1 MNKVTIPGPVIR
13 FIYRIVLWTR
23 RLLGK
28 RRCRAFNQV
37 QNVAVSDSIER
48 IYVINLDR
56 QPQRWKQVTRELSQ
70 VLDAS
75 GVPLMICA
83 TRVSAVDAIEF
94 ESSVSTDTV
103 EQTYSLGDQLYVDP
117 RRVLPSKLDLDERI
131 QMSRQ
136 EIAVALS
143 HIKIWKMIAAGKD
156 EYALILEDDVYFRPS
171 FSNYV
176 EKIWT
181 ELCGFRGVSTL
192 FDILYLSFKEVD
204 QGAEKT
210 LITENTFKLFRGIWY
225 LSGYVLSKRGAERL
239 LNQLPV
245 RGPVDLWINHQ
256 FNKLDALVAS
266 RSVIVQRKDEKSE
279 NFYSVLPVLSK
290 IGVLNTET
298 PGVFHS
304 APLVKPVF
312 AVGKA
317 NAGLTSLGMALSMLG
332 YRCCSDLD
340 ELPYEEKQR
349 LLGKDGPTK
358 FDAYVNI
365 GCLDVHL
372 SKLAALYP
380 KGQLIVVTENQLSD
394 DNASFMSDWSGRT
407 LVMNSQTSA
416 MWKPLCEFLR
426 VVPPASSYPKRKELG
441 QRRIKRS
448 ENSQER
454 EKLLSYRWL
463 EADLSPW
470 IISSEKGWHGLPTTL
485 EFSETKRWT
494 HIATDSFNYFDGMF
508 WLLRNDTFPGNL
520 ALFCPS
526 NLSINEGAPA
536 KITVCRED
544 MRVRQYSSACLSSRA
559 SFLFGR
565 FEAVLK
571 PPKVEGLITGMF
583 LHRDSPRQEIDI
595 EFLGKEL
602 RKMLI
607 NVYYNPGCDGA
618 RFDYGY
624 RGTPVLVDL
633 GFDTTSEF
641 HTYAIE
647 WESDE
652 LRWYVDGVLVHKRS
666 NWEPTPIPHLPMKFH
681 INIWPSMSRELA
693 GRVDIKMIPANVHIQ
708 SVRLSTTDQE
718 CSRDQSNQYDSK
730 DEKLSETEKV
740 EFS

>member
-1 MNKVTIPGPVIR
+1 MNNVTIPGPVFR
-13 FIYRIVLWTR
+13 FIYRLALWAR

-28 RRCRAFNQV
+28 RKCRVFDQV
-37 QNVAVSDSIER
+37 QNEAVSDSIER

-75 GVPLMICA
+75 GVPLKMCA
-83 TRVSAVDAIEF
+83 TRVSAVDSLEF
-94 ESSVSTDTV
+94 ENSVNTETV

-117 RRVLPSKLDLDERI
+117 RRVLPSKLDLDEKI

-156 EYALILEDDVYFRPS
+156 QYALVLEDDVCFSPS
-171 FSNYV
+171 FSSYV
-176 EKIWT
+176 EKIWA
-181 ELCGFRGVSTL
+181 ELCNFRRGSPL
-192 FDILYLSFKEVD
+192 FDIFYLSYKEVD
-204 QGAEKT
+204 QGSEKNR
-210 LITENTFKLFRGIWY
+210 ISENIFQLFRGIWY

-245 RGPVDLWINHQ
+245 RGPVDLWINHK
-256 FNKLDALVAS
+256 FNQLDALVAS
-266 RSVIVQRKDEKSE
+266 RSVIAQRIDEKSE

-298 PGVFHS
+298 PGVFQS
-304 APLVKPVF
+304 MPLVKPVF

-340 ELPYEEKQR
+340 ELQDEEKQR
-349 LLGKDGPTK
+349 LLGKDGLTK

-365 GCLDVHL
+365 GCLDTHL
-372 SKLAALYP
+372 SELVALYP
-380 KGQLIVVTENQLSD
+380 KGRMIVVTENQLSED
-394 DNASFMSDWSGRT
+394 IASSIGDWSDRT
-407 LVMNSQTSA
+407 LVLSSQTTA

-426 VVPPASSYPKRKELG
+426 VVPPASSYPKLQELG
-441 QRRIKRS
+441 QRRIKQN
-448 ENSQER
+448 ENTQQ
-454 EKLLSYRWL
+454 KKIILPHRWL
-463 EADLSPW
+463 EADSSPW
-470 IISSEKGWHGLPTTL
+470 IISSEKGWHGLPTISKS
-485 EFSETKRWT
+485 SETKKWT
-494 HIATDSFNYFDGMF
+494 NFTLDSFIHFDDMF

-520 ALFCPS
+520 ALFSPS
-526 NLSINEGAPA
+526 NLSINDGAPA

-544 MRVRQYSSACLSSRA
+544 MGVRQYSSASLTSRE

-565 FEAVLK
+565 FEAILK

-595 EFLGKEL
+595 EFLGKDPC
-602 RKMLI
+602 KMLI

-633 GFDTTSEF
+633 GIDTTSEF

-647 WESDE
+647 WEPDE
-652 LRWYVDGVLVHKRS
+652 LRWYVDGTLVHRRS
-666 NWEPTPIPHLPMKFH
+666 NWEPTPIPHLPDRKSTRLNSSHTDISRM
-681 INIWPSMSRELA
+681 PSSA
-693 GRVDIKMIPANVHIQ
+693 
-708 SVRLSTTDQE
+708 
-718 CSRDQSNQYDSK
+718 
-730 DEKLSETEKV
+730 
-740 EFS
+740 